1 MSSQVLELAQQGDTE
16 AISALMNRQLKPQG
30 VSAQVARS
38 QNCLQIMLEGLDVPD
53 QKRMTNFVVQG
64 VRKLNLGSNV
74 QITGRRMGDKTPAW
88 SESFAISENGVT
100 PIDLQAQAAAPQ
112 GEETETAPLEVA
124 QTLGA
129 GDYKSRAKRGDGVAL
144 QQFVEEVLSD
154 RPEFTPFV
162 EVADGLVKVTIQT
175 TAFMDGQ
182 AFASDFGKLMNELAS
197 DQVRE
202 LELYKRKSEKTL
214 PFLVNKMTLV
224 SPSAVAATPKFSD
237 EAAELRPS
245 GHSSAMR
252 APSPGMGPVGQG
264 SKARPSEV
272 TTIASL
278 LFFGAGLG
286 IVAGGVILAGMLALS
301 GAMAEAG
308 AEAGQAAAIG
318 GIGLALAAVPLLLG
332 ISQAVVGVGILK
344 MKKWAWVGA
353 LVICAIKIL
362 ITAPS
367 LLKLNILAFFTIS
380 LNVSVIR
387 YLILTGDLFD

>member
-1 MSSQVLELAQQGDTE
+1 MSSQLLELAKQGDSE

-30 VSAQVARS
+30 VSAQVVTS

-64 VRKLNLGSNV
+64 IQKLGLGSNV
-74 QITGRRMGDKTPAW
+74 QILGRQMGDKTPAW

-100 PIDLQAQAAAPQ
+100 PIDLQAQAKPQDPEASAAPVAFGSGDCKQMAKQ
-112 GEETETAPLEVA
+112 GDPA
-124 QTLGA
+124 
-129 GDYKSRAKRGDGVAL
+129 AL
-144 QQFVEEVLSD
+144 QKFVEAILSD

-162 EVADGLVKVTIQT
+162 AFADGVVKVTIQT

-182 AFASDFGKLMNELAS
+182 VFASDFGKSMNEVAS
-197 DQVRE
+197 KQVRE

-224 SPSAVAATPKFSD
+224 SPSAVAASPKFSD
-237 EAAELRPS
+237 EAAEAELRPS
-245 GHSSAMR
+245 GHSSAMP
-252 APSPGMGPVGQG
+252 APSYALGPVGQG

-272 TTIASL
+272 TTIAVL
-278 LFFGAGLG
+278 LFLGAGIG
-286 IVAGGVILAGMLALS
+286 IVTGGIILAGMLALS

-318 GIGLALAAVPLLLG
+318 GIGLALAALPLLLG
-332 ISQAVVGVGILK
+332 ISQAVVGVGVLK
-344 MKKWAWVGA
+344 MKKWAWIGA
-353 LVICAIKIL
+353 LVISVVKIL

-367 LLKLNILAFFTIS
+367 LLRFSIFAFFSIS

-387 YLILTGDLFD
+387 YLVLTGDLFD